1 MDPMITSAV
10 DHSAEMNARLIYE
23 LRSGDWEGLFKT
35 SSEWLALEPGQPV
48 ATFVKNIAIIFV
60 NPPSMIQN
68 KKYLT
73 EVKDK
78 DWKAVESWFKDFYSE
93 PNLHNP
99 YFQLVNFIIQPSK
112 KKVAALEAALQD
124 NPQNP
129 ELLFIQS
136 LALRNHRNSI
146 DKLQAALLH
155 KPDFPAA
162 LYMLGIYSLE
172 LNQPEETERYL
183 KRTLEL
189 APDFLEAHYQLGSLY
204 TLYIPDAADQAK
216 IHFEKVI
223 ELDPDGG
230 AGKDARKVL
239 ETNSQPQYGQR
250 VGATAGGRK
259 GGLSIFY
266 ILAFSLLA
274 VWLFAFPISSLFKI
288 GNPTAVG
295 IMAGLF
301 VFIGLYMSNS
311 RRK

>member
-1 MDPMITSAV
+1 MDQTIPGAG
-10 DHSAEMNARLIYE
+10 DHSAEMNPRLKDE
-23 LRSGDWEGLFKT
+23 LRSGDWEGLYRT
-35 SSEWLALEPGQPV
+35 SSEWLALEPNQPV
-48 ATFVKNIAIIFV
+48 ATFVKHISIIFV

-93 PNLHNP
+93 PDLHNP

-112 KKVAALEAALQD
+112 KKVTAIEAGLQD
-124 NPQNP
+124 NPDNP

-136 LALRNHRNSI
+136 LALRNHRDSI
-146 DKLQAALLH
+146 EKLQAALLH
-155 KPDFPAA
+155 KSDFPAA
-162 LYMLGIYSLE
+162 LYILGIYSLE
-172 LNQPEETERYL
+172 LNQPQEAERYF
-183 KRTLEL
+183 KRTLEI

-204 TLYIPDAADQAK
+204 ALYISDAADQAK

-230 AGKDARKVL
+230 AGQDARKIL

-250 VGATAGGRK
+250 IGTSVGGRR

-301 VFIGLYMSNS
+301 VFIGLYMSNA